1 MYSTRRSLIRR
12 GTALVAAGT
21 LAGSKLFAPSPVRAK
36 GAAPLPMPDVKAL
49 VFDTFGTLVDW
60 RNGVARE
67 SERILKPMG
76 YDLDW
81 LAFADAWRKEYNPSM
96 EEVRSGR
103 RPFVK
108 LDILHRE
115 SLGRISPRFKL
126 EKLEEPTLAELTL
139 AWHKLDAWPD
149 V

>member
-1 MYSTRRSLIRR
+1 MNSTRRSLIRR
-12 GTALVAAGT
+12 TAALAATGM
-21 LAGSKLFAPSPVRAK
+21 LAASGPFAPNRAR
-36 GAAPLPMPDVKAL
+36 GQAAAALPMPDVKAL

-67 SERILKPMG
+67 AERILKPMG
-76 YDLDW
+76 HDLYW
-81 LAFADAWRKEYNPSM
+81 LAFADAWRKEYDPSM

-115 SLGRISPRFKL
+115 ILERIRSRFMLAKL
-126 EKLEEPTLAELTL
+126 
-139 AWHKLDAWPD
+139 H
-149 V
+149 